1 MQRTDV
7 RPSLIAHAQRVAFR
21 AGEDEMPRISVIIPV
36 YNSREYL
43 GECLDTLLSQTEHD
57 IEILCVDDG
66 STDDSV
72 DILEA
77 YCAKDARVRV
87 FAQPNAGAGAARN
100 HALGEATGEFLF
112 FADADDFFE
121 PTMLASAYR
130 ACVRDEA
137 DVAVFRARYY
147 EVETGKARPAD
158 ELVKMDLVPE
168 RMPFSR
174 ADMPDHI
181 LEFTS
186 PAPWNKVF
194 RSAFVERHG
203 LRFQE
208 IRRANDL
215 LFTKLA
221 LAKADRITVIDE
233 VLVNYRV
240 GSGSNLQA
248 LNDATPLEFYS
259 ALLALRDELAKAGL
273 LAELDRAFVNLVLAT
288 CLYNLHSLK
297 TVEAYHL
304 VYRKLREECFSEL
317 GLDDHRPEDF
327 LHEHQYA
334 QYVRITE
341 TGPEQYLLDEVRY
354 LRDLDL
360 RRRASLK
367 RAKDALRKTRASRAF
382 RIGQMISALPRAI
395 RRVAKR

>member
-1 MQRTDV
+1 
-7 RPSLIAHAQRVAFR
+7 
-21 AGEDEMPRISVIIPV
+21 MPRISVIIPV

-57 IEILCVDDG
+57 IEVLCVDDG
-66 STDDSV
+66 STDGSA
-72 DILEA
+72 DILAE
-77 YCAKDARVRV
+77 YGSKDARVSV
-87 FAQPNAGAGAARN
+87 FTQANAGAGAARN
-100 HALGEATGEFLF
+100 RALGEAAGEFLF

-121 PTMLASAYR
+121 PTMLAEAYR
-130 ACVRDEA
+130 ACIRDNA

-147 EVETGKARPAD
+147 EVETGKVRPAD
-158 ELVKMDLVPE
+158 ELLKMDLVPGH
-168 RMPFSR
+168 MPFSR

-194 RSAFVERHG
+194 RRAFVERHG

-208 IRRANDL
+208 IMRANDL
-215 LFTKLA
+215 FFTKLA
-221 LAKADRITVIDE
+221 LAKADRVTVIDE

-248 LNDATPLEFYS
+248 LNDMTPLEFYS
-259 ALLALRDELAKAGL
+259 ALLALRDELAASGL
-273 LAELDRAFVNLVLAT
+273 LTELDRAFANLVLAT

-297 TVEAYHL
+297 TVEAFHL
-304 VYRKLREECFSEL
+304 VYRKLRDECFGEL
-317 GLDDHRPEDF
+317 GLDDRAPEDF

-354 LRDLDL
+354 LRDLNL
-360 RRRASLK
+360 RRRASLR
-367 RAKDALRKTRASRAF
+367 RAKEALRRTRASRAF

-395 RRVAKR
+395 RRAAKR

>member
-1 MQRTDV
+1 
-7 RPSLIAHAQRVAFR
+7 
-21 AGEDEMPRISVIIPV
+21 MPRVSVIIPV
-36 YNSREYL
+36 YNSQEYL
-43 GECLDTLLSQTEHD
+43 GECLDTLLAQSEHD

-66 STDDSV
+66 STDGSS
-72 DILEA
+72 DILAE
-77 YCAKDARVRV
+77 YGSNDVRVRV

-100 HALGEATGEFLF
+100 RALGEATGEFLF

-121 PTMLASAYR
+121 QTMLADAYR
-130 ACVRDEA
+130 ACMNDDA

-158 ELVKMDLVPE
+158 ELLKMDLVPE
-168 RMPFSR
+168 RTPFSR
-174 ADMPDHI
+174 ADIPDHI

-194 RSAFVERHG
+194 RRAFVEKHG

-221 LAKADRITVIDE
+221 LAKADRITVVDD

-248 LNDATPLEFYS
+248 LNDATPLEFYA
-259 ALLALRDELAKAGL
+259 ALLALRDELSESGL
-273 LAELDRAFVNLVLAT
+273 MAELDRAFVNLALAT

-304 VYRKLREECFSEL
+304 VYRKLRDECFREL
-317 GLDDHRPEDF
+317 GLDVHAPEDF
-327 LHEHQYA
+327 LHAHQYA

-354 LRDLDL
+354 LRDLNL
-360 RRRASLK
+360 RRRASLR
-367 RAKDALRKTRASRAF
+367 RAKEALRKTRASRVF
-382 RIGQMISALPRAI
+382 RIGRMLSALPRAI
-395 RRVAKR
+395 RRAARR

>member
-1 MQRTDV
+1 
-7 RPSLIAHAQRVAFR
+7 
-21 AGEDEMPRISVIIPV
+21 MPRFSVIIPV

-43 GECLDTLLSQTEHD
+43 GECLDTLLSQTERD

-66 STDDSV
+66 STDGSA
-72 DILEA
+72 DILAE
-77 YCAKDARVRV
+77 YGSKDARVRV
-87 FAQPNAGAGAARN
+87 IAQANSGAGAARN
-100 HALGEATGEFLF
+100 RALLEAAGEYLF

-121 PTMLASAYR
+121 ATMLAHAYR
-130 ACVRDEA
+130 ACERDDA
-137 DVAVFRARYY
+137 DVAVFRAQYF
-147 EVETGKARPAD
+147 EIETGKVRPAD
-158 ELVKMDLVPE
+158 ELLKMDLVPE
-168 RMPFSR
+168 HIPFSR
-174 ADMPDHI
+174 ADMTDHI

-194 RSAFVERHG
+194 RRAFVERHG

-248 LNDATPLEFYS
+248 LNDATPLEFYA
-259 ALLALRDELAKAGL
+259 ALLALRDELSESGL
-273 LAELDRAFVNLVLAT
+273 LAELDRTFVNLALAT

-297 TVEAYHL
+297 TVEAFHL
-304 VYRKLREECFSEL
+304 VYRRLRDECFPEL
-317 GLDDHRPEDF
+317 GMDDHRPEDF

-334 QYVRITE
+334 QYVRIRE
-341 TGPEQYLLDEVRY
+341 AGPEQYLLDEVRY
-354 LRDLDL
+354 LRDLSL
-360 RRRASLK
+360 RRRANLR
-367 RAKDALRKTRASRAF
+367 RAKEALRKIRASRAF

-395 RRVAKR
+395 RRAARR